1 MKRLALLLPLL
12 ALAAAGCAS
21 VPKKIQVLDEAG
33 NPVEGA
39 VVQWQEWEDGSP
51 LDGCCFYGPGVH
63 VAERATLTDETGWA
77 RLTPAML
84 RHQNV
89 RVVLSPDLRRYL
101 LPSEEN
107 GDVLSLKDFRDVD
120 FSFVWFAP
128 ENCATVGP
136 EEWTRLFDAR
146 FPHFVEPFS
155 AKGSRIFDTW
165 ANLRKEALNP
175 RYQSLIVDP

>member
-1 MKRLALLLPLL
+1 MKRLALILPLL

-21 VPKKIQVLDEAG
+21 VPKQIQVLDEAG

-51 LDGCCFYGPGVH
+51 LDGCCYYGPGVNYF
-63 VAERATLTDETGWA
+63 AERATLTDETGWA
-77 RLTPAML
+77 RLPSAMF

-120 FSFVWFAP
+120 FPFVWVAP
-128 ENCATVGP
+128 ENR
-136 EEWTRLFDAR
+136 EWTRMFDER
-146 FPHFVEPFS
+146 IPHFMEPFS
-155 AKGSRIFDTW
+155 AKESGIFDTW
-165 ANLRKEALNP
+165 AKLRKEALNP
-175 RYQSLIVDP
+175 RHQ